1 MEFFPQPG
9 EIHLLRRGRGGG
21 KSWAVVRKA
30 AGGAWQ
36 YPGIQILLVRRE
48 FDEMENTLIGPL
60 LRLFP
65 PGTASYNRTNRVL
78 TLCNGSGVKFG
89 NLPGYGASVEGKY
102 QGQSYDWL
110 FLDEAT
116 NFTEEEF
123 RGLAACVRGV
133 NSIPKRVY
141 LTCNPGGVGHAW
153 VKRLFLDRQFRAGE
167 DPADYCFIPATVD
180 DNRDLMEANPDYVKQ
195 LELLPEDKRR
205 AHRYGDWDALAG
217 AYFSEFDREIHV
229 CAPFLLPPAGPGTGP
244 LTMGWICWP
253 ACGWRWSPGG
263 RCYVYREWFEK
274 DLVVS
279 QAARRMLDLT
289 APGESIVCT
298 MAPAGPVEPG
308 EGVWEDHG
316 QLCLQRLGW
325 GSPGPGTTGRPV
337 DGGEGAAP
345 AGRNGSAGA
354 ADFCQLHQADFRLA
368 VPAPRFPESQ
378 RRGREPHGVTMD
390 PDAPAV
396 FCTDLLA
403 PPGKGG
409 GGGAGGIPKGAV
421 GMRRWEKVVE
431 WNGSRPLPTYG
442 SSFARERGG

>member
-1 MEFFPQPG
+1 MEKRVEIDLGRPNSEPQWRFFLSRAKYTCYG
-9 EIHLLRRGRGGG
+9 GARGGG

-217 AYFSEFDREIHV
+217 AYFSEFDREVHV
-229 CAPFLLPPAGPGTGP
+229 CAPFLLPP
-244 LTMGWICWP
+244 GWARYRAFDYGLDML
-253 ACGWRWSPGG
+253 ACLW
-263 RCYVYREWFEK
+263 V
-274 DLVVS
+274 
-279 QAARRMLDLT
+279 A
-289 APGESIVCT
+289 
-298 MAPAGPVEPG
+298 VEPG
-308 EGVWEDHG
+308 DGATST
-316 QLCLQRLGW
+316 
-325 GSPGPGTTGRPV
+325 GSGLRRTRWSL
-337 DGGEGAAP
+337 
-345 AGRNGSAGA
+345 R
-354 ADFCQLHQADFRLA
+354 
-368 VPAPRFPESQ
+368 
-378 RRGREPHGVTMD
+378 RRGACWT
-390 PDAPAV
+390 
-396 FCTDLLA
+396 
-403 PPGKGG
+403 
-409 GGGAGGIPKGAV
+409 
-421 GMRRWEKVVE
+421 
-431 WNGSRPLPTYG
+431 
-442 SSFARERGG
+442 